1 MSQPMCVLLQR
12 AGAIAA
18 LAGLLAYNSAA
29 QAQSARSTGA
39 TPIGRIDFKSANL
52 PPANVE
58 LDLSQSMFGDLFG
71 IGDAAIAGVA
81 EALNQSA
88 NGVDADATKMAAEQ
102 LAAIRKIIGLSSK
115 VIHEVRIRAYEKL
128 ADDLSSRFD
137 GQLQDGNWE
146 KIAVLR
152 KGDENARV
160 FVINREGSI
169 RGIFVVAGGKGGQVL
184 VNVVCDMSPENVK
197 QLTSAATKIGLEN
210 GLRQELEQK
219 FRKMQRPKDAPQ
231 GSKAPPQPSKRGAA

>member
-1 MSQPMCVLLQR
+1 MFQPMCVLLSR
-12 AGAIAA
+12 AGAVAA
-18 LAGLLAYNSAA
+18 LAGLLAYNAAA
-29 QAQSARSTGA
+29 QAQSAESTSA
-39 TPIGRIDFKSANL
+39 TPTGRIDFKSANL

-81 EALNQSA
+81 EALNQGA
-88 NGVDADATKMAAEQ
+88 KGDQAEGTKMAAEQ
-102 LAAIRKIIGLSSK
+102 LAAIRQIIGLSGK

-128 ADDLSSRFD
+128 GGDLSSHFD
-137 GQLQDGNWE
+137 GQLQEGKWDRVV
-146 KIAVLR
+146 VLR
-152 KGDENARV
+152 KGEENARV

-169 RGIFVVAGGKGGQVL
+169 RGIFVVAGGKDGQVL

-210 GLRQELEQK
+210 GLRQEIDAK
-219 FRKMQRPKDAPQ
+219 FRKMQRPKGASHEPQRAPQ
-231 GSKAPPQPSKRGAA
+231 ASKSDAA

>member
-1 MSQPMCVLLQR
+1 MFQPMCVLLQR

-29 QAQSARSTGA
+29 QAQSTRSSGD
-39 TPIGRIDFKSANL
+39 TPTGRIDFKSANL

-88 NGVDADATKMAAEQ
+88 TGEHAEGTKMAAEQ
-102 LAAIRKIIGLSSK
+102 LAAVRKIIGLSSK
-115 VIHEVRIRAYEKL
+115 VIHEVRVRAYEKL
-128 ADDLSSRFD
+128 EGDLSARFD
-137 GQLQDGNWE
+137 EQLQQGNWE
-146 KIAVLR
+146 KIVVAR
-152 KGDENARV
+152 KGEENARV

-169 RGIFVVAGGKGGQVL
+169 RGIFVVAAGNGGQVL

-219 FRKMQRPKDAPQ
+219 FRKMQRQKDPSQ
-231 GSKAPPQPSKRGAA
+231 GSQRTPQNSKSDAA

>member
-1 MSQPMCVLLQR
+1 MFEPMCVTLRR
-12 AGAIAA
+12 AGAVAA
-18 LAGLLAYNSAA
+18 LAGLLVYNSASQTPA
-29 QAQSARSTGA
+29 AESTSAAPTG
-39 TPIGRIDFKSANL
+39 RVDFKSANL

-71 IGDAAIAGVA
+71 IGDAAVAGVA

-88 NGVDADATKMAAEQ
+88 KGEQAEGTKMAAQQ
-102 LAAIRKIIGLSSK
+102 LAAIRQIIGLSSK
-115 VIHEVRIRAYEKL
+115 VVHEVRIRAYEKL
-128 ADDLSSRFD
+128 TDDLSSRFD
-137 GQLQDGNWE
+137 EQLKDGNWE
-146 KIAVLR
+146 KIVVVR

-169 RGIFVVAGGKGGQVL
+169 RGIFVVAGGHGGQVL

-197 QLTSAATKIGLEN
+197 ELTSAATKIGLEN

-219 FRKMQRPKDAPQ
+219 FRKMQRPKGEAQTPPR
-231 GSKAPPQPSKRGAA
+231 PPQPPKSDAA